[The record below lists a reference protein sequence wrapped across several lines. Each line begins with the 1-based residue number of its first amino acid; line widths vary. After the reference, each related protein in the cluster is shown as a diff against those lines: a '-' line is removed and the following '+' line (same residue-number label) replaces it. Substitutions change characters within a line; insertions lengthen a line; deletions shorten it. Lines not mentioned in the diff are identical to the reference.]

1 MAYTTLITPA
11 DLEPRLATPDWIVV
25 DCRFA
30 LDRPEYGR
38 QEYERAH
45 IPGAV
50 YAHLNDDL
58 SGPIMPGKTGRHP
71 LPDVAAAARTFS
83 ELGIANNAQVVAY
96 DDAGGT
102 YAARLWWMLRWLG
115 HDNVAVLDGGWQRW
129 SRENRPTRA
138 GSEAR
143 QEVHFTPRPRP
154 ELIVDAAEVGRAAQ
168 DPAYR
173 VIDSRSSERY
183 HGLHEPIDP
192 VAGHIPGA
200 ISAPLTENLDAN
212 GCFLAPERLADRFQ
226 NVLGDVP
233 SDHAMFYC
241 GSGVSAGQNL
251 LALAHAGLGDGR
263 LYVGSWSEWITDPE
277 RPVARELS
285 TQGDSNALQGGR

>member
-1 MAYTTLITPA
+1 MAYTTLITSA
-11 DLEPRLATPDWIVV
+11 DLEPRLTAPEWVVV

-30 LDRPEYGR
+30 LDRSEHGR

-58 SGPIMPGKTGRHP
+58 SGPIVPGKTGRHP
-71 LPDVAAAARTFS
+71 LPDVALAARTFGR
-83 ELGIANNAQVVAY
+83 LGIGNDSQVVAY

-102 YAARLWWMLRWLG
+102 FAARLWWMLRWLG
-115 HDNVAVLDGGWQRW
+115 HDRVAVLDGGWQHWRD
-129 SRENRPTRA
+129 EARPTHA
-138 GSEAR
+138 GIEFR
-143 QEVHFTPRPRP
+143 PEQLFLPRPRP
-154 ELIVDAAEVGRAAQ
+154 ELVVNAEEVGHAAH

-173 VIDSRSSERY
+173 VVDSRSRERY
-183 HGLHEPIDP
+183 HGRHEPIDP

-200 ISAPLTENLDAN
+200 VSAPLTDNLDAS
-212 GCFLAPERLADRFQ
+212 GRFLPAAQLADRFQ
-226 NVLGDVP
+226 AVLGDVP
-233 SDHAMFYC
+233 VDHAIFYC

-251 LALAHAGLGDGR
+251 LALAHSGLGDGR

-277 RPVARELS
+277 RPIE
-285 TQGDSNALQGGR
+285 QG